1 MRVEFN
7 ETNKTPLKMI
17 GERCIN
23 SLFINHNK
31 KKPYTKSVI
40 KHIYRI
46 TIWNKYNIIC
56 FTNLHVSRY
65 NQK

>member
-1 MRVEFN
+1 MRVDLCEI
-7 ETNKTPLKMI
+7 NKTPLKII

-31 KKPYTKSVI
+31 KKPYTKI
-40 KHIYRI
+40 CYKTYIPNYNM
-46 TIWNKYNIIC
+46 NKCVQY
-56 FTNLHVSRY
+56 FTNLHVPRY

>member
-1 MRVEFN
+1 MRVEFT
-7 ETNKTPLKMI
+7 EINKPPLKMI
-17 GERCIN
+17 GERYSH
-23 SLFINHNK
+23 SLFIYQNK
-31 KKPYTKSVI
+31 KKPYTKYVI